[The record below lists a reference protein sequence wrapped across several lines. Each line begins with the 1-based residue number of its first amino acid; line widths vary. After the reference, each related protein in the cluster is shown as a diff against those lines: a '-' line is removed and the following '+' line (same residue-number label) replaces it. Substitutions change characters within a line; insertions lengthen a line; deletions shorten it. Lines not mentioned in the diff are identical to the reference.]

1 LQGNPQLYVELACNY
16 SNAGLY
22 ENAAVLLKQYNEK
35 HKKDNA
41 LMNYYVGYFESKMGR
56 KEETAQWFKV
66 GKEQTVD
73 YVFPFRLEAL
83 KVFKEALKYDSKDG
97 KAYYYLGL
105 VYAGI
110 GEVDDAISHWQKA
123 VEFDLENARAWR
135 NLGLG
140 FFKTGRD
147 LEEAKKYYEKAFKL
161 EPKDSRILMELDR
174 VKEKLGKSPEERL
187 SFLKKNI
194 KIIEM
199 RDELLTSMLNLMIK
213 TGDYNKALNYYLTHH
228 FHNWEGRY
236 TIHNAYMEANI
247 ALAEAVKTPEE
258 ALKLYLRACEY
269 PENLEVAPR
278 EPNLRGFLYYPM
290 SKLYRQLGDEK
301 EAGRLLKITANES
314 TARPTISSYYQA
326 LALRDLGQSEK
337 TRKILFE
344 LKREGQQLIDG
355 QLNEYVGKS
364 SDFLKALGH
373 YYLSKVY
380 EANGELKEAQ
390 ENLKKAVSTFSSI
403 EREALIFA
411 QIAYAKAHQ

>member
-1 LQGNPQLYVELACNY
+1 
-16 SNAGLY
+16 
-22 ENAAVLLKQYNEK
+22 
-35 HKKDNA
+35 
-41 LMNYYVGYFESKMGR
+41 
-56 KEETAQWFKV
+56 
-66 GKEQTVD
+66 
-73 YVFPFRLEAL
+73 
-83 KVFKEALKYDSKDG
+83 
-97 KAYYYLGL
+97 
-105 VYAGI
+105 
-110 GEVDDAISHWQKA
+110 
-123 VEFDLENARAWR
+123 
-135 NLGLG
+135 
-140 FFKTGRD
+140 
-147 LEEAKKYYEKAFKL
+147 
-161 EPKDSRILMELDR
+161 
-174 VKEKLGKSPEERL
+174 
-187 SFLKKNI
+187 
-194 KIIEM
+194 M
-199 RDELLTSMLNLMIK
+199 RDELLSSMLNLMIK